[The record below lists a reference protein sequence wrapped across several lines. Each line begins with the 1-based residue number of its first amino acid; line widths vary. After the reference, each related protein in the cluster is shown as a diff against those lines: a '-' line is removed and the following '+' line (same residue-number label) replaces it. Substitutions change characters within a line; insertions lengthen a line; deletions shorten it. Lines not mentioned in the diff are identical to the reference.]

1 MAERVRFAG
10 KDGAAIEGAEALPSG
25 DGKAPGLVLVQEWWG
40 LNAHIES
47 LVDRFAKAGFV
58 VLAPDLYR
66 GEFAKAGD
74 SARAQELM
82 TTLDGARALGDIAGA
97 VKHLASHPR
106 CTGKIGITG
115 FCMGG
120 AYAIAAASRIPEI
133 HASVPFYGIP
143 PEKNVSYATLKAPI
157 QMHVAKHDEWVT
169 AAAAKAVQGGR
180 VARRLDRAA
189 HLRRAP
195 RLRERHAARGLFEGQ
210 RRGRPHAR
218 DRVPAPQSWLTAVHS
233 A

>member
-1 MAERVRFAG
+1 MSERVRFAG
-10 KDGAAIEGAEALPSG
+10 KDGAEIEGAEALPSG

-40 LNAHIES
+40 LNAHVES

-66 GEFAKAGD
+66 GEIAKAGD

-82 TTLDGARALGDIAGA
+82 TNLDGARALGDIAGA
-97 VKHLASHPR
+97 VKRLASHPR

-120 AYAIAAASRIPEI
+120 AYAIAAASHIPEI
-133 HASVPFYGIP
+133 GASVPFYGIP
-143 PEKNVSYATLKAPI
+143 PEQNVTYATLKAPI

-169 AAAAKAVQGGR
+169 AAAAQAVRKQVEAHGGSIELHIYDAHHAFVNDTR
-180 VARRLDRAA
+180 PDVYSQANAEVALTRAIA
-189 HLRRAP
+189 FLHHHL
-195 RLRERHAARGLFEGQ
+195 G
-210 RRGRPHAR
+210 
-218 DRVPAPQSWLTAVHS
+218 
-233 A
+233 